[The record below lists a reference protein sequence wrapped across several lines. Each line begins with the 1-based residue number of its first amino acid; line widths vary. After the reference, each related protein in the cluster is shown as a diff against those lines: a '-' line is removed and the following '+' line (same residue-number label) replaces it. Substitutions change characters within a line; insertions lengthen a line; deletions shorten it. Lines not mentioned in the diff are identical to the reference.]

1 MADIEA
7 AVALIRESIP
17 DVWAIYAFGSR
28 AAGSHRSESDL
39 DLALLGATRL
49 TTEDRWALQ
58 EALARRLKVDVD
70 LVDLRAVPTVMQ
82 KQVVAT
88 GKTVFCQDDPK
99 RRAFEGQVLA
109 GYARLNEERR
119 EVLRRVSVEGRVHG

>member
-1 MADIEA
+1 M
-7 AVALIRESIP
+7 ALIRESIP

-28 AAGSHRSESDL
+28 AGGSHRTGSDL

-58 EALARRLKVDVD
+58 EALARRLKNDVD

>member
-1 MADIEA
+1 MPDLEA

-28 AAGSHRSESDL
+28 AAGGHRAGSDL

-49 TTEDRWALQ
+49 STEDRWALQ
-58 EALARRLKVDVD
+58 QALARRLRVDVD
-70 LVDLRAVPTVMQ
+70 LLDLRAVPTVMQ
-82 KQVVAT
+82 KQVIAT
-88 GKTVFCQDDPK
+88 GKSVFCQDDPQ
-99 RRAFEGQVLA
+99 RRTFEGQVLA
-109 GYARLNEERR
+109 SYARLNEERR